1 MALLPSQVPT
11 VDEIA
16 FAESEFEIAAGF
28 VTSADSAIAVDSG
41 IGVAIVFADAESR
54 QAMTATAV
62 EIVFASVFAVQF
74 VSENAVF
81 ASGSVFEFATVFEFA
96 FESEL
101 QAQHAD
107 LSYDKFRFFR
117 TPQA

>member
-11 VDEIA
+11 VDEIG
-16 FAESEFEIAAGF
+16 FAESEFEIAGF
-28 VTSADSAIAVDSG
+28 VTAADSAIAVDSG
-41 IGVAIVFADAESR
+41 IGVEIGFADAGSR

-62 EIVFASVFAVQF
+62 EIVFVSVFAVPF

-81 ASGSVFEFATVFEFA
+81 EFATVFGFA
-96 FESEL
+96 FESESEL